1 MHNFLLIFS
10 VFRHTNCKSSSPRE
24 AGDIER
30 VWSMVHTSIVDTA
43 VRSSSHKV
51 VGPLTKWWAAEV
63 KGAIKLK
70 KESK

>member
-1 MHNFLLIFS
+1 M
-10 VFRHTNCKSSSPRE
+10 
-24 AGDIER
+24 DIER